1 MSESLTRP
9 ATTTPIPVPGAV
21 VPGAVVL
28 AAQGVSKQYPV
39 PGGVRAVL
47 DCVDFE
53 VVRGQIATI
62 VGPSGAGK
70 TTLLRCMAGLVA
82 PSAGRVVLDGQPI
95 TEPPEG
101 LAVVFQDYSRSLMP
115 WLSVRH
121 NVELPLRGRRLAKRE
136 RRERALGALVEV
148 GLSGSGELYP
158 WQLSGGMQQRV
169 AIARALAYQSE
180 VLLMDEPF
188 ASVDAQ
194 TRADLEDLLL
204 GLRQRRGITVVLVTH
219 DIDEAVY
226 LGDVVLVLG
235 GAPTRVEARL
245 SIGLGPDRDQIRT
258 KAEPEFLEI
267 RSHVLAKIRAYRGTG
282 QESR

>member
-1 MSESLTRP
+1 MSESMTDPVTVEP
-9 ATTTPIPVPGAV
+9 AGGLPD
-21 VPGAVVL
+21 VVL

-39 PGGVRAVL
+39 PNGVRAVL
-47 DCVDFE
+47 DGVDFE

-82 PSAGRVVLDGQPI
+82 PSAGRVVLDGTPV
-95 TEPPEG
+95 TGPPDG

-115 WLSVRH
+115 WMSVRH
-121 NVELPLRGRRLAKRE
+121 NVELPLRGRRVGKRE
-136 RRERALGALVEV
+136 RHERSLAALADV
-148 GLSGSGELYP
+148 GLSGNGDLYP

-169 AIARALAYQSE
+169 AIPRPLAYRPE
-180 VLLMDEPF
+180 ALLMDEPF

-204 GLRQRRGITVVLVTH
+204 RLRIRRNITIVLVTH

-226 LGDVVLVLG
+226 LGDVVVVLG

-245 SIGLGPDRDQIRT
+245 QVCLGPDRDQILT
-258 KAEPEFLEI
+258 KAEPEFLKI
-267 RSHVLAKIRAYRGTG
+267 RSHVLAKIRGHRGSA
-282 QESR
+282 E

>member
-9 ATTTPIPVPGAV
+9 VPVEPAAGGAD
-21 VPGAVVL
+21 VVL

-47 DCVDFE
+47 DGIEFE
-53 VVRGQIATI
+53 VVRGQVATI

-70 TTLLRCMAGLVA
+70 TTLLRCMAGLVT
-82 PSAGRVVLDGQPI
+82 PTTGRVVLDGQPI

-121 NVELPLRGRRLAKRE
+121 NVELPLRGRRVGKRE
-136 RRERALGALVEV
+136 RRERALAALAEV
-148 GLSGSGELYP
+148 GLSASGELYP

-169 AIARALAYQSE
+169 AIARALAYRSE

-204 GLRQRRGITVVLVTH
+204 RLRQRRGITVVLVTH

-235 GAPTRVEARL
+235 GSPTRVEARL
-245 SIGLGPDRDQIRT
+245 PVGLGPDRDQIRT

-267 RSHVLAKIRAYRGTG
+267 RSHVLAKIRAYRGG
-282 QESR
+282 GD

>member
-9 ATTTPIPVPGAV
+9 VPVEPAAGNAD
-21 VPGAVVL
+21 VVL
-28 AAQGVSKQYPV
+28 TAQGVSKQYPV

-47 DCVDFE
+47 DGVDFE
-53 VVRGQIATI
+53 VVRGQVATI

-82 PSAGRVVLDGQPI
+82 PTTGRVVLDGQPI

-121 NVELPLRGRRLAKRE
+121 NVELPLRGRRVPKRE
-136 RRERALGALVEV
+136 RRERALAALAEV
-148 GLSGSGELYP
+148 GLSTSGELYP

-204 GLRQRRGITVVLVTH
+204 RLRRRRGITVVLVTH

-235 GAPTRVEARL
+235 GSPTRVEARL
-245 SIGLGPDRDQIRT
+245 PVGLGPDRDQIRT

-267 RSHVLAKIRAYRGTG
+267 RSHVLAKIRAYRGSG
-282 QESR
+282 E

>member
-9 ATTTPIPVPGAV
+9 VPVEPAAGGAD
-21 VPGAVVL
+21 VVL

-47 DCVDFE
+47 DGIEFE
-53 VVRGQIATI
+53 VVRGQVATI

-70 TTLLRCMAGLVA
+70 TTLLRCMAGLVT
-82 PSAGRVVLDGQPI
+82 PTTGRVVLDGQPI

-121 NVELPLRGRRLAKRE
+121 NVELPLRGRRVGKPE
-136 RRERALGALVEV
+136 RRERALAALAEV
-148 GLSGSGELYP
+148 GLSASGELYP

-169 AIARALAYQSE
+169 AIARALAYRSE

-204 GLRQRRGITVVLVTH
+204 RLRQRRGITVVLVTH

-235 GAPTRVEARL
+235 GSPTRVEARL
-245 SIGLGPDRDQIRT
+245 PVGLGPDRDQIRT
-258 KAEPEFLEI
+258 KAEPEFLAI
-267 RSHVLAKIRAYRGTG
+267 RSHVLAKIRAYRGG
-282 QESR
+282 GD